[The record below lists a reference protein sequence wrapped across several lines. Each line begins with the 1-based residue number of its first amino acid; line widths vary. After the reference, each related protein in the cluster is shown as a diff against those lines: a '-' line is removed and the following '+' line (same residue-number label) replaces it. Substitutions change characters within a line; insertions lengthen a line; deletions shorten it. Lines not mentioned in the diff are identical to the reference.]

1 MVRPM
6 AEDQIEH
13 GELTERFRAFAETV
27 DPAPSRSL
35 PLALMAG
42 GAVLVLALLATVVY
56 LLAA

>member
-6 AEDQIEH
+6 AEEQIEQ

-35 PLALMAG
+35 PMALIVG
-42 GAVLVLALLATVVY
+42 GAVLVLALVAALV
-56 LLAA
+56 LLIM

>member
-6 AEDQIEH
+6 AEEQIEQ

-35 PLALMAG
+35 HLALIVG
-42 GAVLVLALLATVVY
+42 GTVLVLALVAALV
-56 LLAA
+56 LLMM